1 MPIDRTYAY
10 IHLPALGQFVPAGI
24 LDISQDAGGVTSWFR
39 YGLRYLERPEAIP
52 LDPLLLPLT
61 TQEFQTTGLFG
72 AFQDASPDSWG
83 RHLLDRAAE
92 EYGVKPTEFD
102 YLTVLD
108 QESRIGALAF
118 GPDLQGP
125 RPHTPPWRPE
135 IVDGDRL
142 DLAGMLH
149 AVDAILDAQ
158 QLPPQFR
165 RFLLRGSSVGGAKPK
180 AAVDYQGRFW
190 IAKFSEALDSWPTC
204 RAEMAA
210 MHLAE
215 QCGIRVPHCQ
225 VICLHGRDIFLIER
239 FDRYGQHANPQRRHF
254 VSAMTLIG
262 AKDMAKGSYGDIA
275 RAIRRFGSPHT
286 VQQDLTE
293 LFRRMI
299 FNILCNN
306 SDDHL
311 RNHGF
316 LYDPQSRMWRLSP
329 VYDLVPQPRWNPDE
343 TSRLTLGVGELG
355 TLATLDNALSRTA
368 DFGLHRETAE
378 KILGEMT
385 EILGRHWQEEQ
396 NKAGIPKNK
405 QSALRQSYR
414 LAGDLSAL
422 PASSP

>member
-1 MPIDRTYAY
+1 MPTDQTYVY
-10 IHLPALGQFVPAGI
+10 IHLSASGQFVPAGI
-24 LDISQDAGGVTSWFR
+24 LDISQDAGGVISLFR
-39 YGLRYLERPEAIP
+39 YGHRYLDRPDAIP
-52 LDPLLLPLT
+52 LDPLQLPLT
-61 TQEFQTTGLFG
+61 TQPVQTTGLFG

-92 EYGVKPTEFD
+92 EYGVRPTEFD

-108 QESRIGALAF
+108 QDTRIGALAF

-125 RPHTPPWRPE
+125 RPHIPLWRPE

-142 DLAGMLH
+142 DLVGMLK
-149 AVDAILDAQ
+149 AVDAILNEE

-180 AAVDYQGRFW
+180 AAVDYKGRLW
-190 IAKFSEALDSWPTC
+190 IAKFSETLDNWPTC

-215 QCGIRVPHCQ
+215 KCAIRVPLCQ
-225 VICLHGRDIFLIER
+225 VISIRGRDVFLIER
-239 FDRYGQHANPQRRHF
+239 FDRYGEHNNPLRHHF

-275 RAIRRFGSPHT
+275 RAIRRFGAANT
-286 VQQDLTE
+286 MQQDLTE
-293 LFRRMI
+293 LFRRMV

-316 LYDPQSRMWRLSP
+316 LFDPKSGMWRLSP
-329 VYDLVPQPRWNPDE
+329 VYDLVPQPQWDQDG
-343 TSRLTLGVGELG
+343 TGRLTLGVGQQG
-355 TLATLDNALSRTA
+355 ALATLDNALSRTA
-368 DFGLHRETAE
+368 DFGLKKEAAQR
-378 KILGEMT
+378 IVIDMT
-385 EILGRHWQEEQ
+385 GTIRMHWQEEHI
-396 NKAGIPKNK
+396 KAGVPRDKLP
-405 QSALRQSYR
+405 ALHRSYR
-414 LAGDLSAL
+414 LAESLQ
-422 PASSP
+422 PC